1 MKKLFLLLSIL
12 CSAFAGF
19 ADDSQAPKYVFYFI
33 GDGMGLGHVNIAQTY
48 WRTHV
53 DAENPL
59 TMYQFPIAL
68 ACNTYSAKNHITDSA
83 AAGSALSTGTKTRN
97 GMLGMDADTVATY
110 SVALDY
116 KNKGYGIAIAT
127 SVYPDDATPGA
138 FYTHVPARS
147 MYTQI
152 GFDMAKSQY
161 DMFAGS

>member
-116 KNKGYGIAIAT
+116 KNKG
-127 SVYPDDATPGA
+127 
-138 FYTHVPARS
+138 
-147 MYTQI
+147 
-152 GFDMAKSQY
+152 
-161 DMFAGS
+161 